1 MIAAFE
7 FLMLLIIAG
16 VSIFIVSA
24 FLLRHQKKNDKLRKK
39 VGALFLEET
48 DNKTNRKD

>member
-7 FLMLLIIAG
+7 ILMFLIVAG
-16 VSIFIVSA
+16 VSIFVVSA

-39 VGALFLEET
+39 VGALFLEE